1 MAVEVKTVEI
11 RDAKK
16 EFQRWL
22 ALAQQGVEVIV
33 TDEGEPLARISAV
46 RPNEGRVAGLN
57 RGEIKA
63 AEDFDELLPESYW
76 VEETTMS
83 DLQGYIKGRK
93 ANDPEFAEGFEEGY
107 EAFKSIYRAYRKGHA

>member
-11 RDAKK
+11 RDANK

-22 ALAQQGVEVIV
+22 ALAQQGIEVIV

-46 RPNEGRVAGLN
+46 RPNEGRIPGLN

-63 AEDFDELLPESYW
+63 AEDFDEPLPESYW
-76 VEETTMS
+76 IE
-83 DLQGYIKGRK
+83 K
-93 ANDPEFAEGFEEGY
+93 
-107 EAFKSIYRAYRKGHA
+107 

>member
-1 MAVEVKTVEI
+1 MAIEIKTVEI
-11 RDAKK
+11 RDVNK

-46 RPNEGRVAGLN
+46 RPNEGRIPGLN

-63 AEDFDELLPESYW
+63 AEDFDEPLPESYW
-76 VEETTMS
+76 VGM
-83 DLQGYIKGRK
+83 
-93 ANDPEFAEGFEEGY
+93 
-107 EAFKSIYRAYRKGHA
+107 

>member
-1 MAVEVKTVEI
+1 MAIEIKNVEI
-11 RDAKK
+11 RDVNK

-46 RPNEGRVAGLN
+46 RPNEGRIPGLT

-63 AEDFDELLPESYW
+63 ADDFDEPLAESYW
-76 VEETTMS
+76 VGE
-83 DLQGYIKGRK
+83 
-93 ANDPEFAEGFEEGY
+93 
-107 EAFKSIYRAYRKGHA
+107 